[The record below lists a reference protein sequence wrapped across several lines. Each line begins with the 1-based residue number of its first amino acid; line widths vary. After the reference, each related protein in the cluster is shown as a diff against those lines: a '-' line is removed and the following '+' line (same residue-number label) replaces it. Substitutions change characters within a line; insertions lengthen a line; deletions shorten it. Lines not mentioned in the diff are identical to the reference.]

1 MEKEYKKID
10 EKNRLSRALHWKHFL
25 LFTMQI
31 FTRIRGHFEF
41 IGLKR
46 SETDENQL
54 LNWRNMVVLY
64 ILFEYMAL
72 ALKYLC
78 TKAETLT
85 EYADSFQVSA
95 TTTVNFFIFAF
106 MVMRIPEMYDL
117 MDDFELIIKK
127 SKLMANI
134 KNE

>member
-1 MEKEYKKID
+1 MIEPFI
-10 EKNRLSRALHWKHFL
+10 SVSFIL

-41 IGLKR
+41 TGLKR
-46 SETDENQL
+46 SETNENQL
-54 LNWRNMVVLY
+54 LNGRNVIVLY
-64 ILFEYMAL
+64 ILFEYMVL

-78 TKAETLT
+78 TEADTLT

-95 TTTVNFFIFAF
+95 TTTVNFLTFAF

-127 SKLMANI
+127 SKSMTTKRI
-134 KNE
+134 IGK